1 MLYATSTDRA
11 WPAVYNGTAM
21 VQGILTY
28 EYTQHI
34 PSTVVQKMPG
44 IPMSLLGIPGASYTV
59 TANRTYQADN
69 TFWIDPRTGVPVNI
83 DEKVS

>member
-1 MLYATSTDRA
+1 
-11 WPAVYNGTAM
+11 V